1 MGKMSFRIRILVA
14 PLCCSRF
21 YLSIK
26 VDEHFF
32 FSKLEFVY
40 SNDGCSS
47 KCTQI
52 DNAFG
57 KILFGICL
65 CCAGPICTY
74 ILNSYLPPP

>member
-1 MGKMSFRIRILVA
+1 MGKMSFRVRILIA

-21 YLSIK
+21 YLSVK
-26 VDEHFF
+26 VDEQFF
-32 FSKLEFVY
+32 FIKLEFLY
-40 SNDGCSS
+40 SNNDCSS
-47 KCTQI
+47 KSTQI
-52 DNAFG
+52 YSTFW